1 MVLHK
6 QVNGKRVKL
15 TKKEEKEV
23 RDEWAKNDLESK
35 AGEEIASLIKQV
47 PSIEERLEAIELF
60 IIGLDPEDMKLIDI
74 KKYTDLYP
82 EIKAKKEAMK
92 NG

>member
-15 TKKEEKEV
+15 TDEEEAAT
-23 RDEWAKNDLESK
+23 RAEWAKNDLESK
-35 AGEEIASLIKQV
+35 ASEEIASLIKQV
-47 PSIEERLEAIELF
+47 PSIEERLEAIEQF
-60 IIGLDPEDMKLIDI
+60 VIGLDPEDVKLIDI